1 MGLSHGR
8 SQPVSQKG
16 SHHVVLMKLK
26 ELKLS
31 RRSSS
36 DLWGDCIK
44 QVGLDQ
50 TTHPKITQ
58 VWF

>member
-8 SQPVSQKG
+8 SHPVSQKG
-16 SHHVVLMKLK
+16 SHHVVLMELK

-31 RRSSS
+31 RSGS
-36 DLWGDCIK
+36 DLWGDCVK

-50 TTHPKITQ
+50 TSHPKITQ